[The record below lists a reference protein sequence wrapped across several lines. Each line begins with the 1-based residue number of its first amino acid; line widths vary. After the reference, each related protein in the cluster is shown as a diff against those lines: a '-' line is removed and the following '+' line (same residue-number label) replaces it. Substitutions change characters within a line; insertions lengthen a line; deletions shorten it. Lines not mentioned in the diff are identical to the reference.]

1 MSILVSD
8 FNDNSPQFTST
19 DGYQFTVV
27 EATAGLL
34 VGSVKVIIVST
45 QVFFFDAGVPS
56 YFNINS
62 IT

>member
-8 FNDNSPQFTST
+8 INDNSPQFTLT
-19 DGYQFTVV
+19 DGYQFAVV

-34 VGSVKVIIVST
+34 VGSVKVIIVSI
-45 QVFFFDAGVPS
+45 QMFVFEGGVPS

>member
-8 FNDNSPQFTST
+8 INDNSPQFTST
-19 DGYQFTVV
+19 DGYRFAVV
-27 EATAGLL
+27 EAFAGLL
-34 VGSVKVIIVST
+34 VGSVKVIIVRI
-45 QVFFFDAGVPS
+45 QMFVFEAGVPS

>member
-1 MSILVSD
+1 MFIETEDKGNLRLGKSK
-8 FNDNSPQFTST
+8 NQFA
-19 DGYQFTVV
+19 VV

-34 VGSVKVIIVST
+34 VGSVKVIIVRIRMF
-45 QVFFFDAGVPS
+45 VFEAGVPS

>member
-8 FNDNSPQFTST
+8 INDNSPQFTST
-19 DGYQFTVV
+19 DGYQFAVV
-27 EATAGLL
+27 EGAAGLL
-34 VGSVKVIIVST
+34 VGSVKVIIVSI
-45 QVFFFDAGVPS
+45 QMFVFEGGVPS